1 MGPHLRS
8 LMRESGLRN
17 PHKVSK
23 TSSSTQ
29 IMKLYT
35 YEAVKAALCK
45 QPIGNPALN
54 RVPTRQCRS
63 MEEKTGRYRHHNWYE
78 TPKDMEELDYIRTI
92 NVCSDESLQEYLKT
106 LGNGGV
112 LYLIR
117 TTTYWENMR
126 ELDIEKRKNLK
137 LLWEED
143 GKKKTFQ
150 KFLKSHLRKQNQLW
164 MELGVNRSLNS
175 NLSERQYELRKK
187 LEDLKRE
194 RIELEE
200 KIRVEEI
207 RGRKRMKIIKSV
219 SYGTSE
225 TEDETDTEGDN

>member
-45 QPIGNPALN
+45 RPIGIPALN

-78 TPKDMEELDYIRTI
+78 TPKNMEELDYIRTI

-112 LYLIR
+112 RYLIE

-126 ELDIEKRKNLK
+126 ELDIEKRENLK

-143 GKKKTFQ
+143 GKNKTFQ
-150 KFLKSHLRKQNQLW
+150 KFLKSYLRKQNQLY
-164 MELGVNRSLNS
+164 MKLGVNRSLNS
-175 NLSERQYELRKK
+175 NLYERQYELRKK

-200 KIRVEEI
+200 KIRFEEI
-207 RGRKRMKIIKSV
+207 RSKRMKIIKSV

-225 TEDETDTEGDN
+225 TEDETDTEGNK

>member
-1 MGPHLRS
+1 
-8 LMRESGLRN
+8 
-17 PHKVSK
+17 
-23 TSSSTQ
+23 
-29 IMKLYT
+29 
-35 YEAVKAALCK
+35 
-45 QPIGNPALN
+45 
-54 RVPTRQCRS
+54 
-63 MEEKTGRYRHHNWYE
+63 
-78 TPKDMEELDYIRTI
+78 
-92 NVCSDESLQEYLKT
+92 
-106 LGNGGV
+106 
-112 LYLIR
+112 
-117 TTTYWENMR
+117 MR

-207 RGRKRMKIIKSV
+207 KGRKRMKIIKSV

>member
-8 LMRESGLRN
+8 LMQESGLRN

-29 IMKLYT
+29 IMELYT
-35 YEAVKAALCK
+35 YGTVKVALCK
-45 QPIGNPALN
+45 QSIGNPALN

-78 TPKDMEELDYIRTI
+78 TPKDMEELYYIRTI

-112 LYLIR
+112 RYLIE

-126 ELDIEKRKNLK
+126 ELDIEKRENLK

>member
-35 YEAVKAALCK
+35 YEAVKAPLCK

-92 NVCSDESLQEYLKT
+92 NVCSDESLQEYQKT
-106 LGNGGV
+106 LGDGGV

-126 ELDIEKRKNLK
+126 ELDIEKRENLK

-150 KFLKSHLRKQNQLW
+150 KFLKSYLQKQNQLY

-207 RGRKRMKIIKSV
+207 KGRKRMKIIKSV

-225 TEDETDTEGDN
+225 TEDETGTEGDN

>member
-45 QPIGNPALN
+45 RPIGNPALN

-126 ELDIEKRKNLK
+126 ELDIEKRENLK

>member
-45 QPIGNPALN
+45 RPIGNPALN

-106 LGNGGV
+106 LGDGGV

-126 ELDIEKRKNLK
+126 ELDIEKRENLK

-150 KFLKSHLRKQNQLW
+150 KFLKSYLQKENQLY

>member
-1 MGPHLRS
+1 MGPYLRS

-35 YEAVKAALCK
+35 YEAVKAALRK
-45 QPIGNPALN
+45 RPIRNPALN

-78 TPKDMEELDYIRTI
+78 TPKNMEELDYIRTI

-126 ELDIEKRKNLK
+126 ELDIEKRKKLK

-150 KFLKSHLRKQNQLW
+150 KFLKNHLQKQNQLW
-164 MELGVNRSLNS
+164 LELGVNRSLNS

-225 TEDETDTEGDN
+225 TEDETDTEGDK

>member
-1 MGPHLRS
+1 
-8 LMRESGLRN
+8 MRESGLRN

-35 YEAVKAALCK
+35 YEAVKVALCK

-54 RVPTRQCRS
+54 RVPTCQCRS

-78 TPKDMEELDYIRTI
+78 TPKNMEELDYIRTI
-92 NVCSDESLQEYLKT
+92 NVCSDELLQEYLKT

-150 KFLKSHLRKQNQLW
+150 KFLKSYLQKQNQLY